1 MLYRQPMLQLH
12 KPFLACLAVGVLT
25 ACGADAPAPPASVAQ
40 AIAVTCVEPGS
51 PPPPTGALLC
61 GREQTLECGAV
72 IPPLFVEASAP
83 GWCASARLTA
93 TPGGLALGANLV
105 VVRDAAGDP
114 ASSVCTATV
123 VVVDRQPPVVTTRV
137 VSLWPPN
144 HRMETIRPADCLT
157 VRDVCDEA
165 PRAVFTWAS
174 VDEPDNTTGDGNTSE
189 DLRFVGCDAVAV
201 RAERRGNGDGR
212 VYSLGVRV
220 TDRAGNVTDEVCH
233 VVVAHDQSGR
243 PAVGTDP
250 SRHIANG
257 STCP

>member
-1 MLYRQPMLQLH
+1 MIQLH
-12 KPFLACLAVGVLT
+12 KHLIPCLAVSLLA
-25 ACGADAPAPPASVAQ
+25 ACGADAPAPPASTAQ
-40 AIAVTCVEPGS
+40 AITVTCIEPGA

-61 GREQTLECGAV
+61 EGEQILECGAV
-72 IPPLFVEASAP
+72 VPPLFVEASAP

-93 TPGGLALGANLV
+93 TPDGLALGANAV
-105 VVRDAAGDP
+105 VVRDAASDP
-114 ASSVCTATV
+114 ARSVCTATV
-123 VVVDRQPPVVTTRV
+123 VVVDRVAPVVTPRV
-137 VSLWPPN
+137 VALWPPN
-144 HRMETIRPADCLT
+144 HRMETIHPADCVT
-157 VRDVCDEA
+157 VRDACDAA

-174 VDEPDNTTGDGNTSE
+174 VDEPDNTTGDGNTTE
-189 DLRFVGCDAVAV
+189 DVQFVGCDAVAV

-250 SRHIANG
+250 SRHIVNP